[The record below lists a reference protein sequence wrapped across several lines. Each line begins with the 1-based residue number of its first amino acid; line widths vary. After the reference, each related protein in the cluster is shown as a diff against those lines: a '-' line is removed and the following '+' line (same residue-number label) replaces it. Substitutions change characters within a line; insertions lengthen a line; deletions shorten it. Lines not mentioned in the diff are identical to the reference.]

1 MIYQQVFVKLGLKSS
16 LLFLQVFIFDG
27 KVHIIP
33 IPETPAELTFLPH
46 TLPSIQEAIIC
57 LREHQ
62 EVTMANEKIQQ
73 DILARVTE

>member
-1 MIYQQVFVKLGLKSS
+1 MYE
-16 LLFLQVFIFDG
+16 G

-46 TLPSIQEAIIC
+46 TVPSIQEAVIC

-62 EVTMANEKIQQ
+62 EVTMASEKIQQ
-73 DILARVTE
+73 DIIARIAE